1 MRTFVVRLASL
12 LTLLG
17 TLVFG
22 LTLVATPAQAQPAD
36 DPTQVPLLRERTSDS
51 TVTADPLATVQ
62 LDGTTSIIWAQAL
75 VGTTVYAGG
84 SFSNV
89 HPPNTAEGTNRIP
102 RSNLLAYDIT
112 DGSLKNWAPS
122 VNGVVKSVAASP
134 DGQRI
139 YVGGSFTV
147 ANGADRYNLAAFD
160 TSGNLIS
167 GFTAAVGGSTVNA
180 IVATNDTVYVGG
192 LFSAGNL
199 VPRRNL
205 AAFSA
210 SNGALLGWAP
220 TTNLQVDA
228 MVMDPT
234 GSQLIIGGRFDQV
247 NDASQRGMAA
257 LDLITG
263 ATLPWAINGTVK
275 NGIATGTNAGKAG
288 IYGLTADD
296 NAVYGTGWVYATTS
310 DGNLEGSF
318 SAAKGTGDLRWIADC
333 HGDHYAIYSDGQT
346 VYSTSHQHACDSIG
360 SMRNGTTNSAST
372 RHATAVTA
380 DAKGTVIRPEHVS
393 SIYQDFSGN
402 PAPAEYDWYP
412 EWIPG
417 TASDSDQAGWSIVG
431 NGDYIAVAGEFIG
444 VNNKALHGIARF
456 AKTPPNPPQS
466 GPRLS
471 GAAGTW
477 TPTVKSVRQGAMLV
491 SIPANRDRDGSV
503 LTYEFRRAGQTQ
515 PFATVKAKSDY
526 WYFPTVTATD
536 TGVTTGQS
544 YSYTVRAI
552 DADGNTADSAEV
564 TQTATATTAQ
574 PSYAAA
580 VVDSGPLVYYRLGAG
595 NTVTDSMGTANG
607 SAAGL
612 TNTSGAIVGDGDQAS
627 TFAGSSTSRVGSSS
641 TFAAPDSLS
650 YELWFKTNTTTGGEL
665 VGLGS
670 AASGN
675 SGTYDRAVYMSNNG
689 RLSFA
694 SYFGVWRTMQ
704 TTSAFNDN
712 AWHHLVMAQGLD
724 GSTMYVDG
732 KTVASSRA
740 IRYGRRGFNARVR
753 IGGDVTSAFPNA
765 PSSQWFKGSIDD
777 VAVYPYGLT
786 KAQALAHR
794 DLGVGATAPVAS
806 FSSNVSGMTAQFNAG
821 ASTVSTGRTIAGY
834 TWDFGD
840 GRTGTGVSPSH
851 SYATAGTYD
860 VTLTVTDSAG
870 STGSVTNPVL
880 VHLPPTA
887 NFTHTESG
895 LDSTFDP
902 SSSTATGGA
911 TISGYLWDFGDGTT
925 STQATPVH
933 TFPTSGTYD
942 VSLTVTDNEGAS
954 SSPVVKS
961 VKVKAF
967 DAFAADAF
975 ERNVSTGWGAADV
988 GGDWTGTT
996 GLSVGAGV
1004 GTMSVPASVTRST
1017 TLPVSVG
1024 DATTTFSV
1032 AVDKALAGGTA
1043 QVNYALH
1050 KSAAGD
1056 YRVKLRYLN
1065 TGEVSVWLTKVV
1077 GSTQTLLT
1085 DAGTVPGFRQT
1096 AGAALNV
1103 KVEAATS
1110 TGRTTLRTKVWPS
1123 EDPEPAAWAASTS
1136 DSESALQDAGIIAL
1150 AAYANGSVSNE
1161 PLAFSFDDL
1170 DISGKAVPHAAP
1182 VANFTHSENGLT
1194 SSFDSSSTSTSD
1206 NATIASYSWDFG
1218 DGASSTQASPSHK
1231 YAAAGTYQVSLV
1243 VTDSKGSQSAPVA
1256 KSVTVT
1262 HADPNAS
1269 FQMTTSDLGVTT
1281 DASGSSASDGASLS
1295 YAWNWGDGTG
1305 ADSGQKAS
1313 HTYKQPGTYT
1323 VRLTVTDSLGATAT
1337 VTKQASVAA
1346 GNVLASDGFGR
1357 TVGTGWGNADVGGEW
1372 SGNTGF
1378 SVSGGAGQVSVPA
1391 GVTRAALLPVSV
1403 GDATTTFTISTDKAI
1418 AAGNANVNYILHH
1431 NSDGDYRLKLRYL
1444 NTGQV
1449 TVWLTRKVG
1458 SSETL
1463 LADGGAVGGFT
1474 QTAGATLN
1482 VKVDASTTG
1491 GSTTLRTKVWPTGSA
1506 EPTAWLATATDSTA
1520 GIQGPGTL
1528 GFTAYANGSVSNA
1541 PIGFTFDDL
1550 QAVGGV
1556 PAHRK
1561 PAAQFT
1567 FSTSG
1572 LTADFVG
1579 TSSTAFD
1586 NATIA
1591 QYAWTFG
1598 DGGTSTQASPSHD
1611 YAAGGTYDVTLTVSD
1626 STGAVSDPTTKR
1638 VTVGVASVFA
1648 VDTFGRT
1655 VADGWGSADV
1665 GGDWSGSPGFSVS
1678 DGGGQVSVPASFT
1691 RYTLLPAS
1699 VGDATSTFTISTDK
1713 AIAAGNAN
1721 VNYILHHNSDGDY
1734 RLKLRYLNTGEVTVW
1749 LTRKVGSSETLL
1761 ADGGTVGGF
1770 TQTAGAT
1777 LNVKIDAATTS
1788 GTTTLRTKVWP
1799 TGSAEPTAW
1808 LATATDS
1815 TAGIQGAGTLGF
1827 TAYVNGSVSN
1837 APIGFTFDDL
1847 NVH

>member
-1 MRTFVVRLASL
+1 MRTFALRLLSFL
-12 LTLLG
+12 SLLG
-17 TLVFG
+17 TVFIG
-22 LTLVATPAQAQPAD
+22 MALISSPAAQAQPAD
-36 DPTQVPLLRERTSDS
+36 DPAQVPLLRERTSEKV
-51 TVTADPLATVQ
+51 VTADPLATVQ

-89 HPPNTAEGTNRIP
+89 HPPNTAEGTNLIP

-122 VNGVVKSVAASP
+122 VNGVVKAVAASP

-147 ANGADRYNLAAFD
+147 ANGTDRYNLAAFD

-167 GFTAAVGGSTVNA
+167 AFNAPVGGAYVNA

-192 LFSAGNL
+192 LFSAGHL

-234 GSQLIIGGRFDQV
+234 GTQLIIGGRFDQV
-247 NDASQRGMAA
+247 NEASQRGMAA
-257 LDLITG
+257 LDLSSG
-263 ATLPWAINGTVK
+263 ATLPWAINSTVK
-275 NGIATGTNAGKAG
+275 NGISTGTNAGNAG

-296 NAVYGTGWVYATTS
+296 KAIYGTGWVYATTS

-333 HGDHYAIYSDGQT
+333 HGDHYAIYSDGET
-346 VYSTSHQHACDSIG
+346 VYQTSHQHSCDSIG
-360 SMRNGTTNSAST
+360 SMRNGTSNRAST

-380 DAKGTVIRPEHVS
+380 DAKGTVIRPEKVS

-412 EWIPG
+412 DWLAG
-417 TASDSDQAGWSIVG
+417 TASESGQAGWSIVG

-444 VNNKALHGIARF
+444 VNNKAMHGIARF

-466 GPRLS
+466 GPRS
-471 GAAGTW
+471 AAGTW
-477 TPTVKSVRQGAMLV
+477 TPTAKSTRQGAMLV
-491 SIPANRDRDGSV
+491 SIPANMDRDGSV
-503 LTYEFRRAGQTQ
+503 LTYEFRRSGQAQ
-515 PFATVKAKSDY
+515 PFATVKAKSAY

-536 TGVTTGQS
+536 TGVTLGQS
-544 YSYTVRAI
+544 YTYTVRAI

-564 TQTATATTAQ
+564 TQTATNTTAQ
-574 PSYAAA
+574 PNYAAA
-580 VVDSGPLVYYRLGAG
+580 VVDSGPLVYYRLGNS
-595 NTVTDSMGTANG
+595 NTVTDTMGTANG
-607 SAAGL
+607 AAAGL
-612 TNTSGAIVGDGDQAS
+612 TNTSGAIASDTDQAS
-627 TFAGSSTSRVGSSS
+627 TFAGTSSSRVGSSS
-641 TFAAPDSLS
+641 TFVAPDSLS
-650 YELWFKTNTTTGGEL
+650 YELWFKTNTTTGGSL
-665 VGLGS
+665 VSLGS
-670 AASGN
+670 SSSGN
-675 SGTYDRAVYMSNNG
+675 SGTYDRAVYMSNDG
-689 RLSFA
+689 KLSFT
-694 SYFGVWRTMQ
+694 SDFGVWRTMQ
-704 TTSAFNDN
+704 TTTAFNDN
-712 AWHHLVMAQGLD
+712 AWHHLVVSQGLD
-724 GSTMYVDG
+724 GSAMYVDG
-732 KTVASSRA
+732 ETVASSRA
-740 IRYGRRGFNARVR
+740 IRYGRRNFNARLRV
-753 IGGDVTSAFPNA
+753 GGDVTSPFPNA

-777 VAVYPYGLT
+777 VSVYPYPLT
-786 KAQALAHR
+786 KAQALSHR
-794 DLGVGATAPVAS
+794 DLGVGATAPTAS
-806 FSSNVSGMTAQFNAG
+806 FSSNVTGTTAQFNAVG
-821 ASTVSTGRTIAGY
+821 STVSAGRTISGY

-840 GRTGTGVSPSH
+840 GTTGTGVSPSH
-851 SYATAGTYD
+851 DYGAAGTYD

-870 STGSVTNPVL
+870 SKGSVTNPVV

-895 LDSTFDP
+895 LESTFDP
-902 SSSTATGGA
+902 SNSTTTGGA
-911 TISGYLWDFGDGTT
+911 TISGYLWNFGDGST
-925 STQATPVH
+925 STLATPVH
-933 TFPTSGTYD
+933 TFPATGTYN
-942 VSLTVTDNEGAS
+942 VRLTVTDSQGAT

-961 VKVKAF
+961 VTVKAF

-975 ERNVSTGWGAADV
+975 GRTVGTGWGTADV
-988 GGDWTGTT
+988 GGDWTGTN
-996 GLSVGAGV
+996 GLSVDDGV

-1032 AVDKALAGGTA
+1032 AVDRAIAGGTA

-1085 DAGTVPGFRQT
+1085 DAGTVPGFSQT

-1110 TGRTTLRTKVWPS
+1110 AGSTTLRTKVWPS
-1123 EDPEPAAWAASTS
+1123 GDPEPAAWKASVS
-1136 DSESALQDAGIIAL
+1136 DSQSSLQDAGIIAL
-1150 AAYANGSVSNE
+1150 AAYANGSVSNA

-1170 DISGKAVPHAAP
+1170 DVSGKAVPHAAP

-1194 SSFDSSSTSTSD
+1194 SSFDSSSTTTSD
-1206 NATIASYSWDFG
+1206 NATITAYRWNFG
-1218 DGASSTQASPSHK
+1218 DGATSTQASPSHK
-1231 YAAAGTYQVSLV
+1231 YSAAGTYPVTLT
-1243 VTDSKGSQSAPVA
+1243 VTDSKGSQSAPVT
-1256 KSVTVT
+1256 KNVTVT
-1262 HADPNAS
+1262 HADPKAS
-1269 FQMTTSDLGVTT
+1269 FQMTTTNMDVTT
-1281 DASGSSASDGASLS
+1281 DASGSSASDGATLS
-1295 YAWNWGDGTG
+1295 YVWNWGDGTSNG
-1305 ADSGQKAS
+1305 TGVNAS
-1313 HTYKQPGTYT
+1313 HTYTQPGTYT
-1323 VRLTVTDSLGATAT
+1323 VRLTVTDSLGATDT
-1337 VTKQASVAA
+1337 VTKQASVAS
-1346 GNVLASDGFGR
+1346 GNLLASDAFGR
-1357 TVGTGWGNADVGGEW
+1357 SVGTGWGSADVGGDW
-1372 SGNTGF
+1372 SGSPGF
-1378 SVSGGAGQVSVPA
+1378 SVSGGGGQVSVPA
-1391 GVTRAALLPVSV
+1391 GVTRYTLLPVSV
-1403 GDATTTFTISTDKAI
+1403 RDATSTFTISTDKAI
-1418 AAGNANVNYILHH
+1418 AGGNANVNYILHK
-1431 NSDGDYRLKLRYL
+1431 SSGGDYRLKLRYL
-1444 NTGQV
+1444 NNGQV

-1463 LADGGAVGGFT
+1463 LADGGTVNGFT

-1482 VKVDASTTG
+1482 VKIDAATTS
-1491 GSTTLRTKVWPTGSA
+1491 GSTTLRTKVWPTGST

-1520 GIQGPGTL
+1520 AIQGPGTL

-1550 QAVGGV
+1550 QVAGGA
-1556 PAHRK
+1556 PAHQK
-1561 PAAQFT
+1561 PTAQFT

-1611 YAAGGTYDVTLTVSD
+1611 YATGGTYDVTLTVTD
-1626 STGAVSDPTTKR
+1626 STGAVSDSTTKQ
-1638 VTVGVASVFA
+1638 VTVGAASAFA
-1648 VDTFGRT
+1648 ADAFGRT
-1655 VADGWGSADV
+1655 VANGWGSADV

-1678 DGGGQVSVPASFT
+1678 GGGGQVSVPAGVT
-1691 RYTLLPAS
+1691 RYTLLPVS
-1699 VGDATSTFTISTDK
+1699 VRDATSTFTISTDK
-1713 AIAAGNAN
+1713 AIAGGNAN
-1721 VNYILHHNSDGDY
+1721 VNYILHKSSDGDY
-1734 RLKLRYLNTGEVTVW
+1734 RLKLRYLNNGQVTVW

-1761 ADGGTVGGF
+1761 ADGGTVNGF

-1788 GTTTLRTKVWP
+1788 GSTTLRTKVWP
-1799 TGSAEPTAW
+1799 TGSTEPTAW

-1815 TAGIQGAGTLGF
+1815 TAAIQGPGTLGF
-1827 TAYVNGSVSN
+1827 TAYANGSVSN

-1847 NVH
+1847 DVH